1 MFSFIKIKSKRKKVD
16 GGQVQKAG
24 NYNLCNNLTFFEHKI
39 CVIEKIHNFKI
50 LAFMRK
56 KRYFQIKHNVLFFS
70 KKIHRAAQICFL
82 LKVHKNFALK
92 KSFQRPG

>member
-24 NYNLCNNLTFFEHKI
+24 NYNLCNNLTFFEHQI
-39 CVIEKIHNFKI
+39 FVIEILHNFKI

-56 KRYFQIKHNVLFFS
+56 KDVFK
-70 KKIHRAAQICFL
+70 
-82 LKVHKNFALK
+82 
-92 KSFQRPG
+92 